1 MIIIQQIATS
11 LIAKH
16 FAFEFSQPWR
26 SALTTI
32 PRDTQC
38 YIIIICLYMV
48 PHLLKAEVSQNVIE
62 LSEPTMI
69 FCFASINVIV
79 IIPL

>member
-38 YIIIICLYMV
+38 YIICIYMV
-48 PHLLKAEVSQNVIE
+48 GYLLIGVVSQNAIE
-62 LSEPTMI
+62 LSKPTMI